1 MIKVRKCYKWETLLA
16 YALDWD
22 LRKRHM
28 GENVTRTLCSVLDVL
43 LREGSL

>member
-1 MIKVRKCYKWETLLA
+1 MIKVRKCDKWETLLA

-28 GENVTRTLCSVLDVL
+28 VGNVTRTRCSALGVL
-43 LREGSL
+43 LKEDSL

>member
-28 GENVTRTLCSVLDVL
+28 GKMLQGHDVVPGVL
-43 LREGSL
+43 LKEDSL